1 MIIRFLIILFTLIN
15 TSSLAE
21 TYTEQYGEVEVSSSV
36 FFDDVEGDDRK
47 NTLNS
52 SSLKYNFFFE
62 KNNLSGKLKINS
74 AISDPE
80 AAQDID
86 FNEAYLEYANN
97 DLSYL
102 VGNNIIFWGKNEFYN
117 PVDIIN
123 SKDFS
128 NGLAQGEK
136 KGQTLVNVKRYFES
150 SELNF
155 FILPAVTNTYPT
167 SKVRPQLALDIDTTN
182 TYADGAS
189 KDNIGMALRWSGY
202 INEYD
207 YGLSFYEGNT
217 KDPALVLNSGKFIP
231 KYSEITQLG
240 LDLQATK
247 GDTLYKSE
255 VVYRENQY
263 DYNGN
268 IEDYTNLI
276 LGIEHNNYGIIE
288 KSWDL
293 ANIIEYS
300 YDTRSTKSHHGYQN
314 DLFLGARLVLND
326 IEDTQYFVSIQ
337 NDLDKNTRALTF
349 NYESRFFSSLRAG
362 IDIYHPLNLEDD
374 THQSSF
380 KDENNIKFYTSYSF

>member
-1 MIIRFLIILFTLIN
+1 MIIRYLIILFTLIN

-21 TYTEQYGEVEVSSSV
+21 TYTEQYGEVEVSSSI

-62 KNNLSGKLKINS
+62 NNNLSGKLKINS

-136 KGQTLVNVKRYFES
+136 KGQTMVNVKRYFES

-167 SKVRPQLALDIDTTN
+167 SKVRPQLALDIDATN

-189 KDNIGMALRWSGY
+189 KDNMGMAVRWSGY

-217 KDPALVLNSGKFIP
+217 KDPALVLNSGKFVP

-276 LGIEHNNYGIIE
+276 LGIEHNNYGILE

-300 YDTRSTKSHHGYQN
+300 YDTRSTKSHHGNQK
-314 DLFLGARLVLND
+314 
-326 IEDTQYFVSIQ
+326 IYF
-337 NDLDKNTRALTF
+337 
-349 NYESRFFSSLRAG
+349 
-362 IDIYHPLNLEDD
+362 
-374 THQSSF
+374 
-380 KDENNIKFYTSYSF
+380 

>member
-1 MIIRFLIILFTLIN
+1 MIVRFLIILLTFIN

-52 SSLKYNFFFE
+52 SSLKYNFLFE
-62 KNNLSGKLKINS
+62 NNNLSGKLKINS
-74 AISDPE
+74 TISDPE
-80 AAQDID
+80 VAQNID
-86 FNEAYLEYANN
+86 LNEAYLEYANN

-102 VGNNIIFWGKNEFYN
+102 VGNNILFWGKNEFYN

-128 NGLAQGEK
+128 NGLAEGEK
-136 KGQTLVNVKRYFES
+136 KGQTMINVKRYFET

-155 FILPAVTNTYPT
+155 FILPVITNTYPT
-167 SKVRPQLALDIDTTN
+167 SKIRPQLALDIDTTN

-189 KDNIGMALRWSGY
+189 KDNIGKALRWSGY
-202 INEYD
+202 IDEYD

-217 KDPALVLNSGKFIP
+217 KDPALVLNSGKFVP

-247 GDTLYKSE
+247 ENTLYKSE

-263 DYNGN
+263 DNNGN

-276 LGIEHNNYGIIE
+276 LGIEHSNYGILE

-293 ANIIEYS
+293 SNIVEYS

-314 DLFLGARLVLND
+314 DLFFGARLVLND

-349 NYESRFFSSLRAG
+349 NYESRFFSFLRAG
-362 IDIYHPLNLEDD
+362 IDIYHPLNLENDI
-374 THQSSF
+374 HQSSF
-380 KDENNIKFYTSYSF
+380 KDEGNIKFYTSYSF